1 MTEAARE
8 LPMRSAPAA
17 STGDAL
23 GNGVELYKAG
33 CKHVA
38 LLALAGAA
46 ASNAPRLFVDFGV
59 EDLAQLSSGTYAVP
73 WSAVPWS
80 VLLWVAASQLVALF
94 FQLGVAV
101 RLHAL
106 ARGGAIGLG
115 RALAIAV
122 RRTPAMLVVMAMA
135 LAAITLGVVL
145 AALLANALTF
155 GLFLAFPPL
164 GEARGAA
171 MLFWAVATVITLLL
185 ALPLVTLLVYWYFAF
200 FLVVTEARGG
210 LAALRRS
217 YQLVRG
223 HLWRMKFALTAVYL
237 SFFVALAVAEM
248 AAAAVG
254 AVFASAPV
262 LGEAAAFVAV
272 AVGGAVAGPIPIAA
286 SLALLY
292 DLALRRAPA
301 ASAG

>member
-8 LPMRSAPAA
+8 LPMRAAPAA

-73 WSAVPWS
+73 WS

-94 FQLGVAV
+94 FQLGVAA

-106 ARGGAIGLG
+106 AGGGRIGLG
-115 RALAIAV
+115 DALAIAV

-145 AALLANALTF
+145 AALLANAVVL

-164 GEARGAA
+164 AEAKGAA
-171 MLFWAVATVITLLL
+171 MLFWVIATVITLLL

-200 FLVVTEARGG
+200 FLVVTEACGG

-237 SFFVALAVAEM
+237 AFFVALALAEM
-248 AAAAVG
+248 VAAAVG

-262 LGEAAAFVAV
+262 LGEVAAFVAV
-272 AVGGAVAGPIPIAA
+272 ALGGAVAGPIPIAA

-301 ASAG
+301 AAAG